1 MQNHAHKTLIL
12 TTLILL
18 TTPFLAAQ
26 ITVDQYPNTKA
37 FTATTPAPQQ
47 TLCSCQTTTDQV
59 RITNNGAFE
68 TRYTVQTNLPS
79 LTTPTTQTVT
89 IPPSQTVT
97 LPININAPCNTEPR
111 TQQYDVYI
119 TSTFNNTQR
128 ISRNLTINK
137 CQSLN
142 TALYR
147 NTNQTTNPCQPLNY
161 TVETTNPA
169 PFSETY
175 QVTTTQNDEQI
186 LLDEFSLAPGET
198 QRTQATVQ
206 YECSVYGEQQ
216 PAFTVTSVNND
227 LQTTLP
233 DTVQIRQNYP
243 YTVTQDT
250 ANTPFTCLDETH
262 TQTYTVTNQAP
273 FQNTYTIQTTNTT
286 TTKQSITLQPNATE
300 QFTLTTPSNQTLTQP
315 YTATLTS
322 QLGDIQQTISNT
334 ANYTSCYN
342 NTLTIQQNP
351 RLCTGIGT
359 HAATIAN
366 NGLLTQTYTFNTTT
380 TTPNTTTQNP
390 EPITLTPGQ
399 NTTIQTQLQTNPYG
413 IQSDELTIQANTE
426 TRAQNPLSTQ
436 KTTTLTAY
444 DAYQCQLP
452 QLQLETGYYSTGTV
466 PVTITNTGIKQTAY
480 TITTNTTTFTPT
492 DTQIVLEPG
501 ETRDTTLQH
510 SLNGTQPKTE
520 TIQIQLEARPGQ
532 QTYTEETTVTV
543 TQTPWYQRF
552 ADYVQTEE
560 CAQTLLVL
568 LIAILITLL
577 LGSALQVYHSPRPA
591 LIAAL
596 IILLLIVLTQG
607 LPNILQPETQ
617 LIVGEQNLT
626 ITQPQ
631 STTSTIDLSQY
642 FQDPDN
648 DNLTYTTDLQT
659 NHVINQDQL
668 IIDTANETQR
678 TTTANL
684 TATDTAGSNTTVP
697 LTLTV
702 TRPNPDTL
710 QGIYEANCD
719 YLNLVLITALIAA
732 TATWTKRQ
740 DEEETKPEQNSQ
752 ESEEDDGQ
760 TTLQTQTE
768 EQQRA
773 SRDTEQNVEKETTPS
788 MKNTKAEIKQ
798 WLDEKGIEYKERM
811 RKKQL
816 LELVE
821 QHDA

>member
-12 TTLILL
+12 TTLLLL
-18 TTPFLAAQ
+18 TIPFLSAQ

-47 TLCSCQTTTDQV
+47 TLCSCQTVTDQV

-68 TRYTVQTNLPS
+68 TRYTIQTNLPE
-79 LTTPTTQTVT
+79 LTTPATQTVT

-175 QVTTTQNDEQI
+175 QVTTTQNDGQI

-198 QRTQATVQ
+198 QRTQAIVQ
-206 YECSVYGEQQ
+206 YECGVYGEQR
-216 PAFTVTSVNND
+216 PEFTVTSVNND

-273 FQNTYTIQTTNTT
+273 FQNTYTIQATNTT
-286 TTKQSITLQPNATE
+286 TTKQTITLQPNASE
-300 QFTLTTPSNQTLTQP
+300 QFTLTTPSNQTTTQP
-315 YTATLTS
+315 YTATITS
-322 QLGDIQQTISNT
+322 QLGDVQQTINNT

-342 NTLTIQQNP
+342 TALTIQQNP
-351 RLCTGIGT
+351 RLCTGTGT
-359 HAATIAN
+359 HTATITN

-390 EPITLTPGQ
+390 EPVTLTPGQ
-399 NTTIQTQLQTNPYG
+399 NTTIQTQIQTTPYG
-413 IQSDELTIQANTE
+413 IQSGELTIQANTE
-426 TRAQNPLSTQ
+426 TRTQNPLSTQ
-436 KTTTLTAY
+436 QTTTLTAY

-452 QLQLETGYYSTGTV
+452 NIDIETGYYSTQTV
-466 PVTITNTGIKQTAY
+466 PITITNTGIKQTAY

-492 DTQIVLEPG
+492 DTQIVLGPG
-501 ETRDTTLQH
+501 ETRETTLQH
-510 SLNGTQPKTE
+510 ALDGTQPYTE
-520 TIQIQLEARPGQ
+520 TIQIQLEAQPGE

-543 TQTPWYQRF
+543 RQTPWYQRF
-552 ADYVQTEE
+552 ADYVQSEE

-568 LIAILITLL
+568 LVAILITLI
-577 LGSALQVYHSPRPA
+577 LGAGLQVYHSPRPA

-596 IILLLIVLTQG
+596 IVLVLIVLTQG
-607 LPNILQPETQ
+607 LPNILQPETR
-617 LIVGEQNLT
+617 LVVGEQNLT

-631 STTSTIDLSQY
+631 GTTSTIDLSQY

-648 DNLTYTTDLQT
+648 DNLTYTTDLDA
-659 NHVINQDQL
+659 NHVIDQDQL

-678 TTTANL
+678 TTSANL
-684 TATDTAGSNTTVP
+684 TATDTAGSNTSVP

-702 TRPNPDTL
+702 TRPNPDTF

-719 YLNLVLITALIAA
+719 YLNLLLIAALIAA
-732 TATWTKRQ
+732 TATWTKRRDDQ
-740 DEEETKPEQNSQ
+740 KTKPKQRSQ
-752 ESEEDDGQ
+752 EPEDDGQ
-760 TTLQTQTE
+760 TTLQTE
-768 EQQRA
+768 KRENKGAERN
-773 SRDTEQNVEKETTPS
+773 DEKETTPS

-798 WLDEKGIEYKERM
+798 WLDEHGIDYKDRM